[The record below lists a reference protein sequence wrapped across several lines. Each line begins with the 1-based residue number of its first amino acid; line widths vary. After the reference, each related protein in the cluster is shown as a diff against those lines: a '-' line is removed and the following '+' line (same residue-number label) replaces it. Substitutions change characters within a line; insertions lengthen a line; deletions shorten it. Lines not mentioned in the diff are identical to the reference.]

1 MLVSRNQLPLM
12 AGGSIFN
19 TWQFAFQYGGLKH
32 THNKNKTQ
40 LKTVIILDC
49 LEGNIVREASEYPGA
64 GRQACRQAGRRVDGQ
79 AGSEKCLVVRR
90 GLLSLNSAWLR
101 SVAAFHVPCTVRGPG
116 ASDVGYTGLLPSK
129 SSHVVGSRMSK

>member
-64 GRQACRQAGRRVDGQ
+64 GRQACIGGWHSGCESKFYSSLSSFELYPVSRRDCRR
-79 AGSEKCLVVRR
+79 SDLLHSLVV
-90 GLLSLNSAWLR
+90 
-101 SVAAFHVPCTVRGPG
+101 
-116 ASDVGYTGLLPSK
+116 
-129 SSHVVGSRMSK
+129 SSH